1 MKPRDLL
8 DLTLLAALWGGS
20 FLFMR
25 YAVPHFGVV
34 PLIWLRVALAIVCLL
49 PLLLM
54 KGQLGA
60 LRERAGAVAVMG
72 LFNSGLPFLLI
83 AWATLSITAGLAS
96 IMNAMTPVF
105 TAVIGA
111 LWLGDRLEP
120 RRAFGLVLGLAG
132 VALLAADKAD
142 FRPGGSGWAIV
153 AMLLATVCYGFAA
166 NHTRRHLQG
175 VPALVNAAGT
185 QIVSAL
191 VLLPPALWSWPDHL
205 PGLGPWLAVL
215 VLGVACS
222 ALAYLLFFR
231 LIANVGAGRAV
242 TVTFLVPVFGTLWG
256 ALFLGEPVT
265 ASMLAGGAVVLLGTG
280 LATGVIGGRALKP
293 PAPRPAAA
301 PAP

>member
-25 YAVPHFGVV
+25 YAVPDFGVV
-34 PLIWLRVALAIVCLL
+34 PLIWLRVALASICLL
-49 PLLLM
+49 PLLLL
-54 KGQLGA
+54 KRQFGVLRRQAGA
-60 LRERAGAVAVMG
+60 LTVMG

-105 TAVIGA
+105 TALIGA
-111 LWLGDRLEP
+111 LWLGDRLDG
-120 RRAFGLVLGLAG
+120 RRSLGLLLGLAG

-153 AMLLATVCYGFAA
+153 AMLLATACYGFAA
-166 NHTRRHLQG
+166 NHTRRYLQG
-175 VPALVNAAGT
+175 VPALVNATGT
-185 QIVSAL
+185 QLVSAL
-191 VLLPPALWSWPDHL
+191 VLLPPALWSWPERM
-205 PGLGPWLAVL
+205 PGLGPWLAAL

-222 ALAYLLFFR
+222 ALAYVLFFR
-231 LIANVGAGRAV
+231 LIARVGASRAV

-280 LATGVIGGRALKP
+280 LATGVIGGRP
-293 PAPRPAAA
+293 GP
-301 PAP
+301 

>member
-1 MKPRDLL
+1 MTPRDLL

-25 YAVPHFGVV
+25 YAVPDFGVV
-34 PLIWLRVALAIVCLL
+34 PLIWLRVALASICLL
-49 PLLLM
+49 PLLLL
-54 KGQLGA
+54 KRQFGVLRRQAGA
-60 LRERAGAVAVMG
+60 LTIMS

-105 TAVIGA
+105 TALIGA
-111 LWLGDRLEP
+111 LWLGDRLDG
-120 RRAFGLVLGLAG
+120 RRSLGLLLGLAG

-153 AMLLATVCYGFAA
+153 AMLLATACYGFAA
-166 NHTRRHLQG
+166 NHTRRYLQG
-175 VPALVNAAGT
+175 VPALVNATGT
-185 QIVSAL
+185 QLVSAL
-191 VLLPPALWSWPDHL
+191 VLLPPALWSWPERM
-205 PGLGPWLAVL
+205 PGLGPWLAAL

-231 LIANVGAGRAV
+231 LIARVGASRAV

-280 LATGVIGGRALKP
+280 LATGVIGGRP
-293 PAPRPAAA
+293 GP
-301 PAP
+301 

>member
-1 MKPRDLL
+1 MTPRDLL

-25 YAVPHFGVV
+25 YAVPDFGVV
-34 PLIWLRVALAIVCLL
+34 PLIWLRVALASVCLL
-49 PLLLM
+49 PLLLL
-54 KGQLGA
+54 KRQFGA
-60 LRERAGAVAVMG
+60 LRQQAGALTVMG

-105 TAVIGA
+105 TALIGA
-111 LWLGDRLEP
+111 LWLGDRLDG
-120 RRAFGLVLGLAG
+120 RRSLGLLLGLAG

-153 AMLLATVCYGFAA
+153 AMLLATACYGFAA
-166 NHTRRHLQG
+166 NHTRRYLQG
-175 VPALVNAAGT
+175 VPALVNATGT
-185 QIVSAL
+185 QLVSAL
-191 VLLPPALWSWPDHL
+191 VLLPPALWSWPERM
-205 PGLGPWLAVL
+205 PGLGPWLAAL

-231 LIANVGAGRAV
+231 LIARVGASRAV

-280 LATGVIGGRALKP
+280 LATGVIGGRP
-293 PAPRPAAA
+293 GT
-301 PAP
+301 

>member
-1 MKPRDLL
+1 MTPRDLL

-25 YAVPHFGVV
+25 YAVPDFGVV
-34 PLIWLRVALAIVCLL
+34 PLIWLRVALASICLL
-49 PLLLM
+49 PLLLL
-54 KGQLGA
+54 KRQFGVLRRQAGA
-60 LRERAGAVAVMG
+60 LTVMG

-105 TAVIGA
+105 TALIGA
-111 LWLGDRLEP
+111 LWLGDRLDG
-120 RRAFGLVLGLAG
+120 RRSLGLLLGLAG

-153 AMLLATVCYGFAA
+153 AMLLATACYGFAA
-166 NHTRRHLQG
+166 NHTRRYLQG
-175 VPALVNAAGT
+175 VPALVNATGT
-185 QIVSAL
+185 QLVSAL
-191 VLLPPALWSWPDHL
+191 VLLPPALWSWPERM
-205 PGLGPWLAVL
+205 PGLGPWLAAL

-231 LIANVGAGRAV
+231 LIARVGASRAV

-265 ASMLAGGAVVLLGTG
+265 VSMLAGGAVVLLGTG
-280 LATGVIGGRALKP
+280 LATGVIGGRP
-293 PAPRPAAA
+293 GP
-301 PAP
+301 

>member
-1 MKPRDLL
+1 MTPRDLL

-25 YAVPHFGVV
+25 YAVPDFGVV
-34 PLIWLRVALAIVCLL
+34 PLIWLRVALASVCLL

-105 TAVIGA
+105 TALIGA
-111 LWLGDRLEP
+111 LWLGDRLDG
-120 RRAFGLVLGLAG
+120 RRGLGLLLGLAG

-153 AMLLATVCYGFAA
+153 AMLLATACYGFAA
-166 NHTRRHLQG
+166 NHTRRYLQG
-175 VPALVNAAGT
+175 VPALVNATGT
-185 QIVSAL
+185 QLVSAL
-191 VLLPPALWSWPDHL
+191 VLLPPALWSWPERM
-205 PGLGPWLAVL
+205 PGLGPWLAAL

-222 ALAYLLFFR
+222 ALAYVLFFR
-231 LIANVGAGRAV
+231 LIARVGASRAV

-280 LATGVIGGRALKP
+280 LATGVIGGRP
-293 PAPRPAAA
+293 GP
-301 PAP
+301 

>member
-25 YAVPHFGVV
+25 YAVPDFGVV
-34 PLIWLRVALAIVCLL
+34 PLIWLRVALASVCLL
-49 PLLLM
+49 PLLLL
-54 KGQLGA
+54 KRQFGA
-60 LRERAGAVAVMG
+60 LRQQAGALTVMS

-105 TAVIGA
+105 TALIGA
-111 LWLGDRLEP
+111 LWLGDRLDG
-120 RRAFGLVLGLAG
+120 RRGLGLLLGLAG

-166 NHTRRHLQG
+166 NHTRRYLQG
-175 VPALVNAAGT
+175 VPALVNATGT
-185 QIVSAL
+185 QLVSAL
-191 VLLPPALWSWPDHL
+191 VLLPPALWSWPERM
-205 PGLGPWLAVL
+205 PGLGPWLATL

-231 LIANVGAGRAV
+231 LIARVGASRAV

-280 LATGVIGGRALKP
+280 LATGVIGGRP
-293 PAPRPAAA
+293 GT
-301 PAP
+301 

>member
-25 YAVPHFGVV
+25 YAVPDFGVV
-34 PLIWLRVALAIVCLL
+34 PLIWLRVALASICLL
-49 PLLLM
+49 PLLLL
-54 KGQLGA
+54 KRQFGA
-60 LRERAGAVAVMG
+60 LRRQAGALTIMS

-105 TAVIGA
+105 TALIGA
-111 LWLGDRLEP
+111 LWLGDRLDG
-120 RRAFGLVLGLAG
+120 RRGLGLLLGLAG

-153 AMLLATVCYGFAA
+153 AMLLATACYGFAA
-166 NHTRRHLQG
+166 NHTRRYLQG
-175 VPALVNAAGT
+175 VPALVNATGT
-185 QIVSAL
+185 QLVSAL
-191 VLLPPALWSWPDHL
+191 VLLPPALWSWPERM
-205 PGLGPWLAVL
+205 PGLGPWLAAL

-231 LIANVGAGRAV
+231 LIARVGASRAV

-280 LATGVIGGRALKP
+280 LATGVIGGRP
-293 PAPRPAAA
+293 GP
-301 PAP
+301 

>member
-25 YAVPHFGVV
+25 YAVPDFGVV
-34 PLIWLRVALAIVCLL
+34 PLIWLRVALASVCLL

-54 KGQLGA
+54 KRQFGA
-60 LRERAGAVAVMG
+60 LRRQAGALTVMG

-105 TAVIGA
+105 TALIGA
-111 LWLGDRLEP
+111 LWLGDRLDG
-120 RRAFGLVLGLAG
+120 RRSLGLLLGLAG

-153 AMLLATVCYGFAA
+153 VMLLATVCYGFAA
-166 NHTRRHLQG
+166 NHTRRYLQG
-175 VPALVNAAGT
+175 VPALVNATGT
-185 QIVSAL
+185 QLVSAL
-191 VLLPPALWSWPDHL
+191 VLLPPALWSWPERM
-205 PGLGPWLAVL
+205 PGLGPWLAAL

-231 LIANVGAGRAV
+231 LIARVGASRAV

-280 LATGVIGGRALKP
+280 LATGVIGGQRSP
-293 PAPRPAAA
+293 
-301 PAP
+301 

>member
-25 YAVPHFGVV
+25 YAVPDFGVV
-34 PLIWLRVALAIVCLL
+34 PLIWLRVALASICLL
-49 PLLLM
+49 PLLLL
-54 KGQLGA
+54 KRQFGA
-60 LRERAGAVAVMG
+60 LRRQAGALTIMS

-105 TAVIGA
+105 TALIGA
-111 LWLGDRLEP
+111 LWLGDRLDG
-120 RRAFGLVLGLAG
+120 RRSLGLLLGLAG

-153 AMLLATVCYGFAA
+153 AMLLATACYGFAA
-166 NHTRRHLQG
+166 NHTRRYLQG
-175 VPALVNAAGT
+175 VPALVNATGT
-185 QIVSAL
+185 QLVSAL
-191 VLLPPALWSWPDHL
+191 VLLPPALWSWPERM
-205 PGLGPWLAVL
+205 PGLGPWLAAL

-222 ALAYLLFFR
+222 ALAYVLFFR
-231 LIANVGAGRAV
+231 LIARVGASRAV

-256 ALFLGEPVT
+256 ALFLDEPVT

-280 LATGVIGGRALKP
+280 LATGVIGGRP
-293 PAPRPAAA
+293 GP
-301 PAP
+301 

>member
-1 MKPRDLL
+1 MTPRDLL

-25 YAVPHFGVV
+25 YAVPDFGVV
-34 PLIWLRVALAIVCLL
+34 PLIWLRVALASVCLL
-49 PLLLM
+49 PLLLL
-54 KGQLGA
+54 KRQFGA
-60 LRERAGAVAVMG
+60 LRQQAGALTVMG

-105 TAVIGA
+105 TALIGA
-111 LWLGDRLEP
+111 LWLGDRLDG
-120 RRAFGLVLGLAG
+120 RRGLGLLLGLAG

-153 AMLLATVCYGFAA
+153 AMLLATACYGFAA
-166 NHTRRHLQG
+166 NHTRRYLQG
-175 VPALVNAAGT
+175 VPALVNATGT
-185 QIVSAL
+185 QLVSAL
-191 VLLPPALWSWPDHL
+191 VLLPPALWSWPERM
-205 PGLGPWLAVL
+205 PGLGPWLAAL

-222 ALAYLLFFR
+222 ALAYVLFFR
-231 LIANVGAGRAV
+231 LIARVGASRAV

-280 LATGVIGGRALKP
+280 LATGVIGGQRSP
-293 PAPRPAAA
+293 
-301 PAP
+301 

>member
-1 MKPRDLL
+1 MTPRDLL

-25 YAVPHFGVV
+25 YAVPDFGVV
-34 PLIWLRVALAIVCLL
+34 PLIWLRVALASICLL

-54 KGQLGA
+54 KRQFGA
-60 LRERAGAVAVMG
+60 LRRQAGALTVMG

-105 TAVIGA
+105 TALIGA
-111 LWLGDRLEP
+111 LWLGDRLDG
-120 RRAFGLVLGLAG
+120 RRGLGLLLGLAG

-153 AMLLATVCYGFAA
+153 AMVLATACYGFAA
-166 NHTRRHLQG
+166 NHTRRYLQG
-175 VPALVNAAGT
+175 VPALVNATGT
-185 QIVSAL
+185 QLVSAL
-191 VLLPPALWSWPDHL
+191 VLLPPALWSWPERM
-205 PGLGPWLAVL
+205 PGLGPWLAAL

-231 LIANVGAGRAV
+231 LIARVGASRAV

-256 ALFLGEPVT
+256 ALFLDEPVT

-280 LATGVIGGRALKP
+280 LATGVIGGRP
-293 PAPRPAAA
+293 GT
-301 PAP
+301 

>member
-25 YAVPHFGVV
+25 YAVPDFGVV
-34 PLIWLRVALAIVCLL
+34 PLIWLRVAVASACLL
-49 PLLLM
+49 PLLLI
-54 KGQLGA
+54 KGQMSA
-60 LRERAGAVAVMG
+60 LRQRAGAVAVMG

-96 IMNAMTPVF
+96 IMNAMTPIC
-105 TAVIGA
+105 TALIGA
-111 LWLGDRLEP
+111 LWLGDRLDE
-120 RRAFGLVLGLAG
+120 RRGLGLLLGLTG

-153 AMLLATVCYGFAA
+153 AMLLATLCYGFAA
-166 NHTRRHLQG
+166 NHTRRYLQG
-175 VPALVNAAGT
+175 VPALVNATGT
-185 QIVSAL
+185 QLVSAL
-191 VLLPPALWSWPDHL
+191 VLLPLALWNWPARS
-205 PGLGPWLAVL
+205 PGLGPWLAAL

-231 LIANVGAGRAV
+231 LIARVGASRAV

-265 ASMLAGGAVVLLGTG
+265 AAMLAGGAVVLLGTG
-280 LATGVIGGRALKP
+280 LATGVIGGR
-293 PAPRPAAA
+293 R
-301 PAP
+301 

>member
-25 YAVPHFGVV
+25 YAVPDFGVV
-34 PLIWLRVALAIVCLL
+34 PLIWLRVALASVCLL
-49 PLLLM
+49 PLLLL
-54 KGQLGA
+54 KRQFGA
-60 LRERAGAVAVMG
+60 LRQQAGALTVMS

-105 TAVIGA
+105 TALIGA
-111 LWLGDRLEP
+111 LWLGDRLDG
-120 RRAFGLVLGLAG
+120 RRSLGLLLGLAS

-153 AMLLATVCYGFAA
+153 AMLLATACYGFAA
-166 NHTRRHLQG
+166 NHTRRYLQG
-175 VPALVNAAGT
+175 VPALVNATGT
-185 QIVSAL
+185 QLVSAL

-231 LIANVGAGRAV
+231 LIARVGASRAV

-280 LATGVIGGRALKP
+280 LATGVIGGRP
-293 PAPRPAAA
+293 GP
-301 PAP
+301 

>member
-25 YAVPHFGVV
+25 YAVPDFGVV
-34 PLIWLRVALAIVCLL
+34 PLIWLRVALASVCLL
-49 PLLLM
+49 PLLLL
-54 KGQLGA
+54 KRQFGA
-60 LRERAGAVAVMG
+60 LRQQAGALTVMS

-105 TAVIGA
+105 TALIGA
-111 LWLGDRLEP
+111 LWLGDRLDG
-120 RRAFGLVLGLAG
+120 RRGLGLLLGLAG

-153 AMLLATVCYGFAA
+153 AMLLATACYGFAA
-166 NHTRRHLQG
+166 NHTRRYLQG
-175 VPALVNAAGT
+175 VPALVNATGT
-185 QIVSAL
+185 QLVSAL
-191 VLLPPALWSWPDHL
+191 VLLPPALWSWPERM
-205 PGLGPWLAVL
+205 PGLGPWLATL

-231 LIANVGAGRAV
+231 LIARVGASRAV

-280 LATGVIGGRALKP
+280 LATGVIGGRP
-293 PAPRPAAA
+293 GP
-301 PAP
+301 

>member
-25 YAVPHFGVV
+25 YAVPDFGVV
-34 PLIWLRVALAIVCLL
+34 PLIWLRVALASICLL
-49 PLLLM
+49 PLLLL
-54 KGQLGA
+54 KRQFGA
-60 LRERAGAVAVMG
+60 LRRQAGALTIMS

-105 TAVIGA
+105 TALIGA
-111 LWLGDRLEP
+111 LWLGDRLDG
-120 RRAFGLVLGLAG
+120 RRSLGLLLGLAG

-153 AMLLATVCYGFAA
+153 AMLLATACYGFAA
-166 NHTRRHLQG
+166 NHTRRYLQG
-175 VPALVNAAGT
+175 VPALVNATGT
-185 QIVSAL
+185 QLVSAL
-191 VLLPPALWSWPDHL
+191 VLLPPALWSWPERM
-205 PGLGPWLAVL
+205 PGLGPWLAAL

-231 LIANVGAGRAV
+231 LIARVGASRAV

-280 LATGVIGGRALKP
+280 LATGVIGGRP
-293 PAPRPAAA
+293 GP
-301 PAP
+301 

>member
-1 MKPRDLL
+1 MTPRDLL

-25 YAVPHFGVV
+25 YAVPDFGVV
-34 PLIWLRVALAIVCLL
+34 PLIWLRVALASVCLL
-49 PLLLM
+49 PLLLL
-54 KGQLGA
+54 KRQFGA
-60 LRERAGAVAVMG
+60 LRQQAGALTVMS

-105 TAVIGA
+105 TALIGA
-111 LWLGDRLEP
+111 LWLGDRLDG
-120 RRAFGLVLGLAG
+120 RRSLGLLLGLAG

-153 AMLLATVCYGFAA
+153 AMLLATACYGFAA
-166 NHTRRHLQG
+166 NHTRRYLQG
-175 VPALVNAAGT
+175 VPALVNATGT
-185 QIVSAL
+185 QLVSAL
-191 VLLPPALWSWPDHL
+191 VLLPPALWSWPERM
-205 PGLGPWLAVL
+205 PGLGPWLAAL

-222 ALAYLLFFR
+222 ALAYVLFFR
-231 LIANVGAGRAV
+231 LIARVGASRAV

-280 LATGVIGGRALKP
+280 LATGVIGGRP
-293 PAPRPAAA
+293 GP
-301 PAP
+301 

>member
-25 YAVPHFGVV
+25 YAVPDFGVV
-34 PLIWLRVALAIVCLL
+34 PLIWLRVALASVCLL
-49 PLLLM
+49 PLLLL
-54 KGQLGA
+54 KRQFGA
-60 LRERAGAVAVMG
+60 LRQQAGALTVMG

-105 TAVIGA
+105 TALIGA
-111 LWLGDRLEP
+111 LWLGDRLDG
-120 RRAFGLVLGLAG
+120 RRSLGLLLGLAG

-153 AMLLATVCYGFAA
+153 AMLLATACYGFAA
-166 NHTRRHLQG
+166 NHTRRYLQG
-175 VPALVNAAGT
+175 VPALVNATGT
-185 QIVSAL
+185 QLVSAL
-191 VLLPPALWSWPDHL
+191 VLLPPALWSWPERM
-205 PGLGPWLAVL
+205 PGLGPWLAAL

-231 LIANVGAGRAV
+231 LIARVGASRAV

-265 ASMLAGGAVVLLGTG
+265 VSMLAGGAVVLLGTG
-280 LATGVIGGRALKP
+280 LATGVIGGRP
-293 PAPRPAAA
+293 GP
-301 PAP
+301 

>member
-25 YAVPHFGVV
+25 YAVPDFGVV
-34 PLIWLRVALAIVCLL
+34 PLIWLRVALASICLL
-49 PLLLM
+49 PLLLL
-54 KGQLGA
+54 KRQFGA
-60 LRERAGAVAVMG
+60 LRRQAGALTVMG

-105 TAVIGA
+105 TALIGA
-111 LWLGDRLEP
+111 LWLGDRLDG
-120 RRAFGLVLGLAG
+120 RRSLGLLLGLAG

-153 AMLLATVCYGFAA
+153 AMLLATACYGFAA
-166 NHTRRHLQG
+166 NHTRRYLQG
-175 VPALVNAAGT
+175 VPALVNATGT
-185 QIVSAL
+185 QLVSAL
-191 VLLPPALWSWPDHL
+191 VLLPPALWSWPERM
-205 PGLGPWLAVL
+205 PGLGPWLAAL

-231 LIANVGAGRAV
+231 LIARVGASRAV

-256 ALFLGEPVT
+256 ALFLDEPVT

-280 LATGVIGGRALKP
+280 LATGVIGGRP
-293 PAPRPAAA
+293 GP
-301 PAP
+301 

>member
-25 YAVPHFGVV
+25 YAVPDFGVV
-34 PLIWLRVALAIVCLL
+34 PLIWLRVALASVCLL
-49 PLLLM
+49 PLLLL
-54 KGQLGA
+54 KRQFGA
-60 LRERAGAVAVMG
+60 LRQQAGALTVMS

-105 TAVIGA
+105 TALIGA
-111 LWLGDRLEP
+111 LWLGDRLDG
-120 RRAFGLVLGLAG
+120 RRSLGLLLGLAG

-153 AMLLATVCYGFAA
+153 AMLLATACYGFAA
-166 NHTRRHLQG
+166 NHTRRYLQG
-175 VPALVNAAGT
+175 VPALVNATGT
-185 QIVSAL
+185 QLVSAL
-191 VLLPPALWSWPDHL
+191 VLLPPALWSWPERM
-205 PGLGPWLAVL
+205 PGLGPWLAAL

-222 ALAYLLFFR
+222 ALAYVLFFR
-231 LIANVGAGRAV
+231 LIARVGASRAV

-280 LATGVIGGRALKP
+280 LATGVIGGQRSP
-293 PAPRPAAA
+293 
-301 PAP
+301 

>member
-34 PLIWLRVALAIVCLL
+34 PLIWLRVALASVCLL

-280 LATGVIGGRALKP
+280 LATGVIGGR
-293 PAPRPAAA
+293 R
-301 PAP
+301 

>member
-1 MKPRDLL
+1 MTPRDLL

-25 YAVPHFGVV
+25 YAVPDFGVV
-34 PLIWLRVALAIVCLL
+34 PLIWLRVALASVCLL

-54 KGQLGA
+54 KRQLGA
-60 LRERAGAVAVMG
+60 LRRQAGALTVMG

-105 TAVIGA
+105 TALIGA
-111 LWLGDRLEP
+111 LWLGDRLDG
-120 RRAFGLVLGLAG
+120 RRGLGLLLGLAG

-153 AMLLATVCYGFAA
+153 AMLLATACYGFAA
-166 NHTRRHLQG
+166 NHTRRYLQG
-175 VPALVNAAGT
+175 VPALVNATGT
-185 QIVSAL
+185 QLVSAL
-191 VLLPPALWSWPDHL
+191 VLLPPALWSWPERM
-205 PGLGPWLAVL
+205 PGLGPWLAAL

-231 LIANVGAGRAV
+231 LIARVGASRAV

-280 LATGVIGGRALKP
+280 LATGVIGGRP
-293 PAPRPAAA
+293 GP
-301 PAP
+301 

>member
-25 YAVPHFGVV
+25 YAVPDFGVV
-34 PLIWLRVALAIVCLL
+34 PLIWLRVALASVCLL
-49 PLLLM
+49 PLLLL
-54 KGQLGA
+54 KRQFGA
-60 LRERAGAVAVMG
+60 LRQQAGALTVMS

-105 TAVIGA
+105 TALIGA
-111 LWLGDRLEP
+111 LWLGDRLDG
-120 RRAFGLVLGLAG
+120 RRSLGLLLGLAG

-153 AMLLATVCYGFAA
+153 AMLLATACYGFAA
-166 NHTRRHLQG
+166 NHTRRYLQG
-175 VPALVNAAGT
+175 VPALVNATGT
-185 QIVSAL
+185 QLVSAL
-191 VLLPPALWSWPDHL
+191 VLLPPALWSWPERM
-205 PGLGPWLAVL
+205 PGLGPWLAAL

-231 LIANVGAGRAV
+231 LIARVGASRAV

-280 LATGVIGGRALKP
+280 LATGVIGGRP
-293 PAPRPAAA
+293 GP
-301 PAP
+301 

>member
-1 MKPRDLL
+1 MTPRDLL

-25 YAVPHFGVV
+25 YAVPDFGVV
-34 PLIWLRVALAIVCLL
+34 PLIWLRVALASICLL

-54 KGQLGA
+54 KRQLGA
-60 LRERAGAVAVMG
+60 LRRQAGALTVMG

-105 TAVIGA
+105 TALIGA
-111 LWLGDRLEP
+111 LWLGDRLDG
-120 RRAFGLVLGLAG
+120 RRGLGLLLGLAG

-153 AMLLATVCYGFAA
+153 AMVLATACYGFAA
-166 NHTRRHLQG
+166 NHTRRYLQG
-175 VPALVNAAGT
+175 VPALVNATGT
-185 QIVSAL
+185 QLVSAL
-191 VLLPPALWSWPDHL
+191 VLLPPALWSWPERI
-205 PGLGPWLAVL
+205 PGLGPWLAAL

-231 LIANVGAGRAV
+231 LIARVGASRAV

-256 ALFLGEPVT
+256 ALFLDEPVT

-280 LATGVIGGRALKP
+280 LATGVIGGRP
-293 PAPRPAAA
+293 GP
-301 PAP
+301 

>member
-25 YAVPHFGVV
+25 YAVPDFGVV
-34 PLIWLRVALAIVCLL
+34 PLIWLRVALASICLL

-54 KGQLGA
+54 KRQFGA
-60 LRERAGAVAVMG
+60 LRQQAGALTVMG

-105 TAVIGA
+105 TALIGA
-111 LWLGDRLEP
+111 LWLGDRLDG
-120 RRAFGLVLGLAG
+120 RRSLGLLLGLAG

-153 AMLLATVCYGFAA
+153 AMLLATACYGFAA
-166 NHTRRHLQG
+166 NHTRRYLQG
-175 VPALVNAAGT
+175 VPALVNATGT
-185 QIVSAL
+185 QLVSAL
-191 VLLPPALWSWPDHL
+191 VLLPPALWSWPERM
-205 PGLGPWLAVL
+205 PGLGPWLAAL

-231 LIANVGAGRAV
+231 LIARVGASRAV

-280 LATGVIGGRALKP
+280 LATGVIGGRP
-293 PAPRPAAA
+293 GT
-301 PAP
+301 

>member
-25 YAVPHFGVV
+25 YAVPDFGVV
-34 PLIWLRVALAIVCLL
+34 PLIWLRVALASICLL
-49 PLLLM
+49 PLLLL
-54 KGQLGA
+54 KRQFGA
-60 LRERAGAVAVMG
+60 LRQQAGALTVMG

-105 TAVIGA
+105 TALIGA
-111 LWLGDRLEP
+111 LWLGDRLDG
-120 RRAFGLVLGLAG
+120 RRSLGLLLGLAG

-153 AMLLATVCYGFAA
+153 AMLLATACYGFAA
-166 NHTRRHLQG
+166 NHTRRYLQG
-175 VPALVNAAGT
+175 VPALVNATGT
-185 QIVSAL
+185 QLVSAL
-191 VLLPPALWSWPDHL
+191 VLLPPALWSWPERM
-205 PGLGPWLAVL
+205 PGLGPWLAAL

-222 ALAYLLFFR
+222 ALAYVLFFR
-231 LIANVGAGRAV
+231 LIARVGASRAV

-280 LATGVIGGRALKP
+280 LATGVIGGRP
-293 PAPRPAAA
+293 GP
-301 PAP
+301 

>member
-1 MKPRDLL
+1 MTPRDLL

-25 YAVPHFGVV
+25 YAVPDFGVV
-34 PLIWLRVALAIVCLL
+34 PLIWLRVALASICLL
-49 PLLLM
+49 PLLLL
-54 KGQLGA
+54 KRQFGVLRRQAGA
-60 LRERAGAVAVMG
+60 LTVMG

-105 TAVIGA
+105 TALIGA
-111 LWLGDRLEP
+111 LWLGDRLDG
-120 RRAFGLVLGLAG
+120 RRSLGLLLGLAG

-153 AMLLATVCYGFAA
+153 AMLLATACYGFAA
-166 NHTRRHLQG
+166 NHTRRYLQG
-175 VPALVNAAGT
+175 VPALVNATGT
-185 QIVSAL
+185 QLVSAL
-191 VLLPPALWSWPDHL
+191 VLLPPALWSWPERM
-205 PGLGPWLAVL
+205 PGLGPWLAAL

-231 LIANVGAGRAV
+231 LIARVGASRAV

-280 LATGVIGGRALKP
+280 LATGVIGGRP
-293 PAPRPAAA
+293 GP
-301 PAP
+301 

>member
-25 YAVPHFGVV
+25 YAVPDFGVV
-34 PLIWLRVALAIVCLL
+34 PLIWLRVALASICLL
-49 PLLLM
+49 PLLLL
-54 KGQLGA
+54 KRQFGVLRRQAGA
-60 LRERAGAVAVMG
+60 LTVMS

-105 TAVIGA
+105 TALIGA
-111 LWLGDRLEP
+111 LWLGDRLDG
-120 RRAFGLVLGLAG
+120 RRSLGLLLGLAG

-153 AMLLATVCYGFAA
+153 AMLLATACYGFAA
-166 NHTRRHLQG
+166 NHTRRYLQG
-175 VPALVNAAGT
+175 VPALVNATGT
-185 QIVSAL
+185 QLVSAL
-191 VLLPPALWSWPDHL
+191 VLLPPALWSWPERM
-205 PGLGPWLAVL
+205 PGLGPWLAAL

-231 LIANVGAGRAV
+231 LIARVGASRAV

-265 ASMLAGGAVVLLGTG
+265 VSMLAGGAVVLLGTG
-280 LATGVIGGRALKP
+280 LATGVIGGRP
-293 PAPRPAAA
+293 GP
-301 PAP
+301 

>member
-25 YAVPHFGVV
+25 YAVPDFGVV
-34 PLIWLRVALAIVCLL
+34 PLIWLRVALASICLL
-49 PLLLM
+49 PLLLL
-54 KGQLGA
+54 KRQFGA
-60 LRERAGAVAVMG
+60 LRRQAGALTIMS

-105 TAVIGA
+105 TALIGA
-111 LWLGDRLEP
+111 LWLGDRLDG
-120 RRAFGLVLGLAG
+120 RRSLGLLLGLAG

-153 AMLLATVCYGFAA
+153 AMLLATACYGFAA
-166 NHTRRHLQG
+166 NHTRRYLQG
-175 VPALVNAAGT
+175 VPALVNATGT
-185 QIVSAL
+185 QLVSAL
-191 VLLPPALWSWPDHL
+191 VLLPPALWSWPERM
-205 PGLGPWLAVL
+205 PGLGPWLAAL

-231 LIANVGAGRAV
+231 LIARVGASRAV

-280 LATGVIGGRALKP
+280 LATGVIGGRP
-293 PAPRPAAA
+293 GT
-301 PAP
+301 

>member
-25 YAVPHFGVV
+25 YAVPDFGVV
-34 PLIWLRVALAIVCLL
+34 PLIWLRVALASICLL

-54 KGQLGA
+54 KRQFGA
-60 LRERAGAVAVMG
+60 LRRQAGALTVMG

-105 TAVIGA
+105 TALIGA
-111 LWLGDRLEP
+111 LWLGDRLDG
-120 RRAFGLVLGLAG
+120 RRSLGLLLGLAG

-153 AMLLATVCYGFAA
+153 AMLLATACYGFAA
-166 NHTRRHLQG
+166 NHTRRYLQG
-175 VPALVNAAGT
+175 VPALVNATGT
-185 QIVSAL
+185 QLVSAL
-191 VLLPPALWSWPDHL
+191 VLLPPALWSWPERM
-205 PGLGPWLAVL
+205 PGLGPWLAAL

-231 LIANVGAGRAV
+231 LIARVGASRAV

-256 ALFLGEPVT
+256 ALFLDEPVT

-280 LATGVIGGRALKP
+280 LATGVIGGRP
-293 PAPRPAAA
+293 GT
-301 PAP
+301 

>member
-25 YAVPHFGVV
+25 YAVPDFGVV
-34 PLIWLRVALAIVCLL
+34 PLIWLRVALASICLL
-49 PLLLM
+49 PLLLL
-54 KGQLGA
+54 KRQFGA
-60 LRERAGAVAVMG
+60 LRRQAGALTVMS

-105 TAVIGA
+105 TALIGA
-111 LWLGDRLEP
+111 LWLGDRLDG
-120 RRAFGLVLGLAG
+120 RRSLGLLLGLAG

-153 AMLLATVCYGFAA
+153 AMLLATACYGFAA
-166 NHTRRHLQG
+166 NHTRRYLQG
-175 VPALVNAAGT
+175 VPALVNATGT
-185 QIVSAL
+185 QLVSAL
-191 VLLPPALWSWPDHL
+191 VLLPPALWSWPERM
-205 PGLGPWLAVL
+205 PGLGPWLAAL

-231 LIANVGAGRAV
+231 LIARVGASRAV

-280 LATGVIGGRALKP
+280 LATGVIGGQRSP
-293 PAPRPAAA
+293 
-301 PAP
+301 

>member
-25 YAVPHFGVV
+25 YAVPDFGVV
-34 PLIWLRVALAIVCLL
+34 PLIWLRVALASVCLL
-49 PLLLM
+49 PLLLL
-54 KGQLGA
+54 KRQFGA
-60 LRERAGAVAVMG
+60 LRQQAGALTVMS

-105 TAVIGA
+105 TALIGA
-111 LWLGDRLEP
+111 LWLGDRLDG
-120 RRAFGLVLGLAG
+120 RRGLGLLLGLAG

-153 AMLLATVCYGFAA
+153 AMLLATACYGFAA
-166 NHTRRHLQG
+166 NHTRRYLQG
-175 VPALVNAAGT
+175 VPALVNATGT
-185 QIVSAL
+185 QLVSAL
-191 VLLPPALWSWPDHL
+191 VLLPPALWSWPERM
-205 PGLGPWLAVL
+205 PGLGPWLAAL

-222 ALAYLLFFR
+222 ALAYVLFFR
-231 LIANVGAGRAV
+231 LIARVGASRAV

-280 LATGVIGGRALKP
+280 LATGVIGGRP
-293 PAPRPAAA
+293 GP
-301 PAP
+301 

>member
-25 YAVPHFGVV
+25 YAVPDFGVV
-34 PLIWLRVALAIVCLL
+34 PLIWLRVALASICLL
-49 PLLLM
+49 PLLLL
-54 KGQLGA
+54 KRQFGA
-60 LRERAGAVAVMG
+60 LRRQAGALTIMS

-105 TAVIGA
+105 TALIGA
-111 LWLGDRLEP
+111 LWLGDRLDG
-120 RRAFGLVLGLAG
+120 RRSLGLLLGLAG

-153 AMLLATVCYGFAA
+153 AMLLATACYGFAA
-166 NHTRRHLQG
+166 NHTRRYLQG
-175 VPALVNAAGT
+175 VPALVNATGT
-185 QIVSAL
+185 QLVSAL
-191 VLLPPALWSWPDHL
+191 VLLPPALWSWPERM
-205 PGLGPWLAVL
+205 PGLGPWLAAL

-231 LIANVGAGRAV
+231 LIARVGASRAV

-280 LATGVIGGRALKP
+280 LATGVIGGQRSP
-293 PAPRPAAA
+293 
-301 PAP
+301 

>member
-8 DLTLLAALWGGS
+8 DLVLLAALWGGS

-25 YAVPHFGVV
+25 YAVPDFGVV
-34 PLIWLRVALAIVCLL
+34 PLIWLRVAVASACLL
-49 PLLLM
+49 PLLLI
-54 KGQLGA
+54 KGQMGA
-60 LRERAGAVAVMG
+60 LRQRAGAVAVMG

-96 IMNAMTPVF
+96 IMNAMTPIC
-105 TAVIGA
+105 TALIGA
-111 LWLGDRLEP
+111 LWLGDRLDG
-120 RRAFGLVLGLAG
+120 RRGLGLLLGLTG

-153 AMLLATVCYGFAA
+153 AMLLATLCYGFAA
-166 NHTRRHLQG
+166 NHTRRYLQG
-175 VPALVNAAGT
+175 VPALVNATGT
-185 QIVSAL
+185 QLVSAL
-191 VLLPPALWSWPDHL
+191 VLLPLALWNWPARS
-205 PGLGPWLAVL
+205 PGLGPWLAAL

-231 LIANVGAGRAV
+231 LIARVGASRAV

-265 ASMLAGGAVVLLGTG
+265 AAMLAGGAVVLLGTG
-280 LATGVIGGRALKP
+280 LATGVIGGR
-293 PAPRPAAA
+293 R
-301 PAP
+301 

>member
-25 YAVPHFGVV
+25 YAVPDFGVV
-34 PLIWLRVALAIVCLL
+34 PLIWLRVALASVCLL
-49 PLLLM
+49 PLLLL
-54 KGQLGA
+54 KRQFGA
-60 LRERAGAVAVMG
+60 LRQQAGALTVMS

-105 TAVIGA
+105 TALIGA
-111 LWLGDRLEP
+111 LWLGDRLDG
-120 RRAFGLVLGLAG
+120 RRSLGLLLGLAG

-153 AMLLATVCYGFAA
+153 AMLLATACYGFAA
-166 NHTRRHLQG
+166 NHTRRYLQG
-175 VPALVNAAGT
+175 VPALVNATGT
-185 QIVSAL
+185 QLVSAL
-191 VLLPPALWSWPDHL
+191 VLLPPALWSWPERM
-205 PGLGPWLAVL
+205 PGLGPWLAAL

-222 ALAYLLFFR
+222 ALAYVLFFR
-231 LIANVGAGRAV
+231 LIARVGASRAV

-280 LATGVIGGRALKP
+280 LATGVIGGRP
-293 PAPRPAAA
+293 GT
-301 PAP
+301 

>member
-34 PLIWLRVALAIVCLL
+34 PLIWLRVALASICLL

-96 IMNAMTPVF
+96 IMNAMTPVC

-111 LWLGDRLEP
+111 IWLGDRLDG
-120 RRAFGLVLGLAG
+120 RRGLGLLLGLAG

-153 AMLLATVCYGFAA
+153 AMLLATACYGFAA
-166 NHTRRHLQG
+166 NHTRRYLQG
-175 VPALVNAAGT
+175 VPALVNATGT
-185 QIVSAL
+185 QLVSAL
-191 VLLPPALWSWPDHL
+191 VLLPPALWSWPERM
-205 PGLGPWLAVL
+205 PGLGPWLAAL

-231 LIANVGAGRAV
+231 LIARVGASRAV

-280 LATGVIGGRALKP
+280 LATGVIGGRP
-293 PAPRPAAA
+293 GP
-301 PAP
+301 

>member
-1 MKPRDLL
+1 MTPRDLL

-25 YAVPHFGVV
+25 YAVPDFGVV
-34 PLIWLRVALAIVCLL
+34 PLIWLRVALASVCLL

-96 IMNAMTPVF
+96 IMNAMTPVC

-111 LWLGDRLEP
+111 IWLGDRLDG
-120 RRAFGLVLGLAG
+120 RRSLGLLLGLAG

-153 AMLLATVCYGFAA
+153 AMLLATACYGFAA
-166 NHTRRHLQG
+166 NHTRRYLQG
-175 VPALVNAAGT
+175 VPALVNATGT
-185 QIVSAL
+185 QLVSAL
-191 VLLPPALWSWPDHL
+191 VLLPPALWSWPERM
-205 PGLGPWLAVL
+205 PGLGPWLAAL

-231 LIANVGAGRAV
+231 LIARVGASRAV

-280 LATGVIGGRALKP
+280 LATGVIGGRP
-293 PAPRPAAA
+293 GP
-301 PAP
+301 

>member
-1 MKPRDLL
+1 MKLRDLL

-25 YAVPHFGVV
+25 YAVPDFGVV
-34 PLIWLRVALAIVCLL
+34 PLIWLRVALASICLL
-49 PLLLM
+49 PLLLL
-54 KGQLGA
+54 KRQFGA
-60 LRERAGAVAVMG
+60 LRRQAGALTIMS

-105 TAVIGA
+105 TALIGA
-111 LWLGDRLEP
+111 LWLGDRLDG
-120 RRAFGLVLGLAG
+120 RRSLGLLLGLAG

-153 AMLLATVCYGFAA
+153 AMLLATACYGFAA
-166 NHTRRHLQG
+166 NHTRRYLQG
-175 VPALVNAAGT
+175 VPALVNATGT
-185 QIVSAL
+185 QLVSAL
-191 VLLPPALWSWPDHL
+191 VLLPPALWSWPERM
-205 PGLGPWLAVL
+205 PGLGPWLAAL

-222 ALAYLLFFR
+222 ALAYVLFFR
-231 LIANVGAGRAV
+231 LIARVGASRAV

-280 LATGVIGGRALKP
+280 LATGVIGGQRSP
-293 PAPRPAAA
+293 
-301 PAP
+301 